1 MTLQRR
7 MMLLLLLSAPLV
19 WTGGLLFSLDRARH
33 EINELFDTQ
42 LIRLARQMQSTL
54 PLADIDVI
62 DLPPAGTAAQAAL
75 GDAELEDMATAVWNR
90 DGRLLL
96 VDREGVLLPR
106 QPDASGFHDMTLG
119 GELWRVYYL
128 QASTGAWLV
137 AVGQIMSERDE
148 LVWDLI
154 AGQLLPWALTL
165 PVLLLVM
172 AAAVRQALKPVRTL
186 TGEIDRRAA
195 DDLQPLPVNDMPSD
209 LQPLVRAMNTMLERI
224 ADMLD
229 RERRF
234 TADAA
239 HELRTPLAALQA
251 QWDAARLSV
260 GAPGEADASQDKI
273 GRGLARLSR
282 LVTQMLAM
290 ARLDHVQSHAAGTP
304 IVWSDVVEQVINEV
318 LPLADRERVELAC
331 EWPAGAA
338 APLPLNGDASLLASM
353 LRNLIEN
360 ALRHT
365 PPNGHVTLRL
375 SADGIEVLDEGPGVP
390 PEHLSRLGDRFFRPP
405 GEETPGSGLGLSIVR
420 RIAELHGLAVDW
432 GPRDDAP
439 GFRVQ
444 VRRKPPTLRPA

>member
-195 DDLQPLPVNDMPSD
+195 DDLQPLPVKDMPSD

-260 GAPGEADASQDKI
+260 GAPAEADASQDKI

-390 PEHLSRLGDRFFRPP
+390 PEQLSRLGDRFFRPP

-444 VRRKPPTLRPA
+444 VRRKPPSLRPA